1 MTSLSVREKKDMN
14 TNITIDEKT
23 YQEEFYY
30 MLFDEEWINII
41 SISRNTDGFTKGIL
55 FEHKK
60 NINSYGHAKALGQA
74 LIYLA
79 RFNRDGIPVP
89 RYTCLVSQ
97 EEETCYFYDN
107 NFYLD
112 YINDIESYAQIAAS
126 KGISKLDSVIDESLV
141 KILKYDYEE
150 YDTIKTL
157 ANYINKIDNHYVK
170 VDINS
175 FNVVGWSK
183 YYYNHC
189 GRGKQKKINFFKELR
204 NPVGILKLLINPWE
218 GQETDFRFIM
228 DMLNDPAEQKKIGA
242 FYTPMEYAEK
252 ASELVLKAIQ
262 RVPPG
267 NDYVII
273 DRCAG
278 TGNLEWCLND
288 AIEDCGEDILSHVIV
303 SSPEL
308 KEWEVLKE
316 RIGKRVRHL
325 LPNENPKVSEN
336 GYLEGANA
344 LDKDFLENQIIK
356 QYINNPK
363 CTIILFENP
372 PYAQGSSITNQMEKI
387 GKDAC
392 EWKNSYIVKE
402 MKKEVSGTVSNELC
416 NVFIWSAFKYYLRQ
430 PTDSYIVFAPPKYWK
445 YHNLVNKKPIDAYG
459 FNRQFFHASASLIS
473 CIGWTNID
481 TKLEQ
486 IILHTY
492 DIKDEDNG
500 GGVTYKQDIVLSR
513 MHSIHS
519 ERYYDFRRFETD
531 ENNGIVVDCDGTEE
545 SVYRKKSIK
554 VTAGHK
560 LYNENIIAYMISK
573 GSTLDTPGLNS
584 NLLIATRYD
593 EHGCYLREDTFM
605 NYLPAFAAS
614 QFLNN
619 QKSWI
624 FSCYGGSADGADH
637 YWTDINSG
645 KLDNFLLKTLFWCC
659 MTHYTHMRSQIGS
672 DGRLYK
678 NQICF
683 DRGTIA
689 SKILA
694 KAQKNGYEFT
704 EQEQELWDNYQ
715 KLMVM
720 VKNVEEY
727 NSDFTYGIYQ
737 IEQEIDTTYKNKSGK
752 VIHNH
757 GDIYNLVK
765 KIKEQ
770 AKLYYVDELVPV
782 LNKYE
787 FIK

>member
-1 MTSLSVREKKDMN
+1 MN
-14 TNITIDEKT
+14 ANIEYDEKV

-30 MLFDEEWINII
+30 MLFGDEWFNIVNVG
-41 SISRNTDGFTKGIL
+41 RNTDGFTNGIL

-60 NINSYGHAKALGQA
+60 NVNTFGHAKAIGQA
-74 LIYLA
+74 IIYLS

-89 RYTCLVSQ
+89 KYTCLVSQ
-97 EEETCYFYDN
+97 EEEICYFYDN
-107 NFYLD
+107 SF
-112 YINDIESYAQIAAS
+112 YINYINNIEAYAQLTAS
-126 KGISKLDSVIDESLV
+126 KGLPALTSIIEGSLV
-141 KILKYDYEE
+141 NTMSYDYEE
-150 YDTIKTL
+150 YDTIKAL
-157 ANYINKIDNHYVK
+157 FNYINKIDGHYIK
-170 VDINS
+170 VNINA

-204 NPVGILKLLINPWE
+204 NPITTLKLYINPWD
-218 GQETDFRFIM
+218 GKETDFRFIM

-252 ASELVLKAIQ
+252 SCELVIKAIK
-262 RVPPG
+262 RVPKG

-288 AIEDCGEDILSHVIV
+288 YTEDCGDDILSHVIV

-316 RIGKRVRHL
+316 RLGKKVRHL
-325 LPNENPKVSEN
+325 LPVGEPKVSEN

-344 LDKDFLENQIIK
+344 LDKDFLENEIIK
-356 QYINNPK
+356 KYIEDPK

-372 PYAQGSSITNQMEKI
+372 PYAQGSSVTNQMEKI

-392 EWKNSYIVKE
+392 EWKNSYVVKQ
-402 MKKEVSGTVSNELC
+402 MKKEVTGTVSNELC

-459 FNRQFFHASASLIS
+459 FNRQFFHASASLIT
-473 CIGWTNID
+473 CIGWTNIND
-481 TKLEQ
+481 NLEQ
-486 IILHTY
+486 ITLHTY
-492 DIKDEDNG
+492 DIKDENNG
-500 GGVTYKQDIVLSR
+500 GGVSYNQDIILSR

-519 ERYYDFRRFETD
+519 EQYYDFRRFDTD
-531 ENNGIVVDCDGTEE
+531 TNDGITVDCDGLE
-545 SVYRKKSIK
+545 STVLRKVADKKIK
-554 VTAGHK
+554 VTANHK
-560 LYNENIIAYMISK
+560 LYNDNIIAYMISK

-593 EHGCYLREDTFM
+593 EHGCYLRDDNFM
-605 NYLPAFAAS
+605 NYLPAFSATR
-614 QFLNN
+614 FLDN

-624 FSCYGGSADGADH
+624 YSCFGGSADGAEH
-637 YWTDINSG
+637 YWADVKSG
-645 KLDNFLLKTLFWCC
+645 KLDTFLLKNLFWCC
-659 MTHYTHMRSQIGS
+659 MTHYTHMQSQNGS

-689 SKILA
+689 SKIFA
-694 KAQKNGYEFT
+694 KALKDGYEFT
-704 EQEQELWDNYQ
+704 EAEQELWDYY
-715 KLMVM
+715 KELMIM
-720 VKNVEEY
+720 VRNVEEY

-737 IEQEIDTTYKNKSGK
+737 IEQDIDTTYKNKSGK

-757 GDIYNLVK
+757 GDICNLIK
-765 KIKEQ
+765 KIKEK
-770 AKLYYVDELVPV
+770 AKSYYIDEIAPV
-782 LNKYE
+782 LIKYE
-787 FIK
+787 FVK